1 MEHPRIAK
9 RREYLKYKLFR
20 TEEALELDPYN
31 EKLLSRANRIEEE
44 LDTLDMEAA
53 DPAAHGY

>member
-9 RREYLKYKLFR
+9 RREYLEDKLFR

-31 EKLLSRANRIEEE
+31 EKLLARANRVEEE
-44 LDTLDMEAA
+44 LETLDMEAA